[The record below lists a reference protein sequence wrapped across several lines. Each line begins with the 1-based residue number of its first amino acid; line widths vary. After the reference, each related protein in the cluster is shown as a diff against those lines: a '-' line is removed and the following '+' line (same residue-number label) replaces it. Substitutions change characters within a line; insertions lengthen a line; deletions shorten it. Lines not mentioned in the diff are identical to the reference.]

1 MTLVVDA
8 SVIVKLVIAERDN
21 DVAERVFGQADLHA
35 PAQAWLEV
43 ANALRRRRQPAEAIR
58 TFLGLLPARVAL
70 HADAGLGERAFD
82 LAVELDHEI
91 YDCLYLALALAL
103 DCRLVTADDA
113 FVAKAGRRFGARVA
127 SLRAF

>member
-1 MTLVVDA
+1 MSATPGIAPSTGIMTVTC
-8 SVIVKLVIAERDN
+8 
-21 DVAERVFGQADLHA
+21 
-35 PAQAWLEV
+35 
-43 ANALRRRRQPAEAIR
+43 R
-58 TFLGLLPARVAL
+58 TARTPGYGLLPARVAL